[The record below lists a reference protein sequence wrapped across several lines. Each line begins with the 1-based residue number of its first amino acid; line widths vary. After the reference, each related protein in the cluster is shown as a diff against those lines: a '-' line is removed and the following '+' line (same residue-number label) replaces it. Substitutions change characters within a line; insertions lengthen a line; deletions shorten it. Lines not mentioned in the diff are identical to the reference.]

1 MKNSDIDSIEEDSR
15 GVSIKGWAFFMRKAH
30 YLYKTQ
36 ILLSDGEKES
46 ILFPCCEI
54 DDPEVSHAYPEIHF
68 LRYIGF
74 RCDILKKVLVPEVGY
89 TLFLRFVDR
98 VNGKVECDIN
108 TGKMIVVTG
117 N

>member
-1 MKNSDIDSIEEDSR
+1 
-15 GVSIKGWAFFMRKAH
+15 MRKAH

-36 ILLSDGEKES
+36 ILLSDGENES

-54 DDPEVSHAYPEIHF
+54 DNPEVSHAYPEIHF